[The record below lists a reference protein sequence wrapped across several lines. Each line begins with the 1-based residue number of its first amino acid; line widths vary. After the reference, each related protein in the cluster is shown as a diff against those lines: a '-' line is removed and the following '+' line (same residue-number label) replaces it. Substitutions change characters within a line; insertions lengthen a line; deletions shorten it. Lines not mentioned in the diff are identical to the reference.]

1 MPPPLRLEE
10 NGRVFKSKFGEADQ
24 MPTKRQLGQRLS
36 LRLLEEHFL
45 RHDVE
50 TNVMSDSTLLANL
63 TQRVMR
69 CITITWRPSS
79 SVNFY
84 ILILFSETTTPIGTN
99 LVGMFN
105 RWSPTQFMFH
115 ADRKYT
121 KETRG
126 TKSINY
132 LLYICF

>member
-1 MPPPLRLEE
+1 
-10 NGRVFKSKFGEADQ
+10 

-99 LVGMFN
+99 LVGISN
-105 RWSPTQFMFH
+105 RWSPHSLCLMLIRSTQKKQE
-115 ADRKYT
+115 AR
-121 KETRG
+121 RA
-126 TKSINY
+126 
-132 LLYICF
+132 